1 MTDETKNDGGP
12 AFPAH
17 PEHYDN
23 DSTGMTLRDYFATN
37 GDMSKIEFND
47 MPSLFEFLGEDMP
60 LNIDTKSAL
69 EAAARCNAKLR
80 YMFADA
86 MLVERSK

>member
-1 MTDETKNDGGP
+1 MTDELNKADLTEP
-12 AFPAH
+12 AFPH
-17 PEHYDN
+17 DTHGER
-23 DSTGMTLRDYFATN
+23 GMTLRDYFATN

-47 MPSLFEFLGEDMP
+47 MPSLFEFLGEEMP
-60 LNIDTKSAL
+60 SSLDTKAAL

-86 MLVERSK
+86 MLAERKK